1 MVRLEEPRVGMCVA
15 RSTNADTAKRLLL
28 HDNVDERL
36 VNLSLGGEI
45 FDGSLDFSK
54 LLLGVVGAAAKT
66 PRVGAR
72 GGHDFLVDVPQRLE
86 VKPLVLTWPA
96 GALRTIACECLDVW
110 PALALGAT
118 TT

>member
-1 MVRLEEPRVGMCVA
+1 MRVA
-15 RSTNADTAKRLLL
+15 RSTNADTAKGLLL

-45 FDGSLDFSK
+45 FNGSLDFSK

-66 PRVGAR
+66 PRIGAR

-86 VKPLVLTWPA
+86 VKPLVLNWPA
-96 GALRTIACECLDVW
+96 GALRTVARKGLDVW
-110 PALALGAT
+110 SALALRAT
-118 TT
+118 TP